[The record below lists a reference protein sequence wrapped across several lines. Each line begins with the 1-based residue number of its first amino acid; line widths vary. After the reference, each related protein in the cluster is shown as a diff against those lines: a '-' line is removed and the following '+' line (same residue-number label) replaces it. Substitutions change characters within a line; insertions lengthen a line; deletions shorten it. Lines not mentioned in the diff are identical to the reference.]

1 MAQFLRPTSDVSVGT
16 WTTSP
21 LWSKL
26 DETAADDGDFV
37 QSVAAPSS
45 AAFEVALN
53 TGTQPKDGTRTIR
66 VRHRK
71 SITSARNMDLQ
82 LALMR
87 GGSTVRSVNATNI
100 STTFTTTSFTLIS
113 DPAGWDDLRV
123 RVTATQAAPIT
134 VAPTYQAAGT
144 ASFTAT
150 NGADLTPAL
159 PAGWAEN
166 DILLLL
172 VARSDNT
179 AITTPSGW
187 TKLTPSG
194 AAETNT
200 SAQIVS
206 VYWKRATSGETAPTV
221 TAGTG
226 TVVRG
231 ARIFAIRGCPTGSD
245 PFVGSSRSNNAASAT
260 VSTVSMT
267 PSENDTL
274 NIFLVAYEDDPNS
287 YAQPSGWSLFTA
299 GSSTLGND
307 MGLAVSSLTQTTAA
321 ALNPST
327 TVSGGPFADSPNVGI
342 LLSLK
347 GTPAPDAT
355 TEVSW
360 IEMETPD
367 PVVTHQGVLPTS
379 AAGNL
384 SSTGTR
390 VHSATLTVSAVG
402 NLTANGDEI
411 AAAVAKVQV
420 AWAHFTAEKTAG
432 VIEQGT
438 LSLSSVGSSTLLGQS
453 IRSALV
459 ALEATGYLTAA
470 GVVPR
475 AVVVAQSVRSS
486 LIIQNQT
493 NDAVYIGGSSV
504 TVDNGL
510 RLEPYAILY
519 DVEFVGDIYAIS
531 ATGSSVDVR
540 YLETD
545 EVGDVTHQ
553 GAVTYNASGTSVLSG
568 QQTKA
573 LSTAF
578 TAASDYTIAGLR
590 QKFGVLP
597 FTSTSTAT
605 FTRQYL
611 AGASVPLSSVGTF
624 SAVSL
629 RIASAVFSLAG
640 DGTLTTVGQRV
651 QRGVLPFTATSNSTL
666 LAHLF
671 VASTLSINSTSNGT
685 WNAVAIRQSL
695 FGTTAASDTTFA
707 ATRLRQATLA
717 LAAEGRLVA
726 AGIVPPAVVVTAGI
740 RASVMIQNLT
750 NEGVYLGG
758 SDVTA
763 TNGLYLAPNAVL
775 DDVEFVGNIYAVSAS
790 NDSVDVRYLETSEG
804 GVQSGAVSYSAVGN
818 LVALGKVNLVG
829 ALSAS
834 ATGTW
839 LATGQRTQRGTLLLD
854 GLGDL
859 VLVASKLVEGVV
871 AYSGQGDIT
880 LQSSTTTTH
889 QGTMLLDSHGDL
901 LLVPTRTLSTEF
913 TNYADGSFVAI
924 AAQTF
929 ASSLGFDGTSLLIA
943 NATRNL
949 VGQFALTARGL
960 VVFIT
965 QRPLLAPPGL
975 FRIEQAIPI
984 AFVGAELE
992 TVVALLRNERLVP
1005 AALLAH
1011 TEQIVPVALLTDEHS
1026 MAVATVS
1033 GEYVVPV
1040 LVTREEIETALALI
1054 REESS
1059 QIGIP

>member
-87 GGSTVRSVNATNI
+87 GGSTVRSVNTNNI

-150 NGADLTPAL
+150 NGVDLTPAL

-287 YAQPSGWSLFTA
+287 YAQPSGWSLFTV

-327 TVSGGPFADSPNVGI
+327 TVSGGAFANSPNVGI

-420 AWAHFTAEKTAG
+420 AWAHFTAEKGAAN
-432 VIEQGT
+432 VEQGT
-438 LSLSSVGSSTLLGQS
+438 VSLS
-453 IRSALV
+453 
-459 ALEATGYLTAA
+459 
-470 GVVPR
+470 
-475 AVVVAQSVRSS
+475 
-486 LIIQNQT
+486 
-493 NDAVYIGGSSV
+493 
-504 TVDNGL
+504 
-510 RLEPYAILY
+510 
-519 DVEFVGDIYAIS
+519 
-531 ATGSSVDVR
+531 
-540 YLETD
+540 
-545 EVGDVTHQ
+545 
-553 GAVTYNASGTSVLSG
+553 ASGASTFTRTYLAGAGISLASAGATTLTGQRTQRGTATYSG
-568 QQTKA
+568 TGN
-573 LSTAF
+573 
-578 TAASDYTIAGLR
+578 YTVSGLR
-590 QKFGVLP
+590 QKFGVIPL
-597 FTSTSTAT
+597 TAAGAST
-605 FTRQYL
+605 FTRRYIAAGVAPFSSSGTLSGTAQRIQRSLLSL
-611 AGASVPLSSVGTF
+611 ASDGTFAGTGQQTRSGSIPYSASSNLVLTVTTTHSGVVALSGASNNVW
-624 SAVSL
+624 SAVAL
-629 RIASAVFSLAG
+629 RQ
-640 DGTLTTVGQRV
+640 TTFG
-651 QRGVLPFTATSNSTL
+651 PTATSNAA
-666 LAHLF
+666 LA
-671 VASTLSINSTSNGT
+671 
-685 WNAVAIRQSL
+685 AV
-695 FGTTAASDTTFA
+695 
-707 ATRLRQATLA
+707 RLRQSTLA
-717 LAAEGRLVA
+717 LAAEGRLIA
-726 AGIVPPAVVVTAGI
+726 AGVVPPAVVVTAGV

-750 NEGVYLGG
+750 NEAVYLGN
-758 SDVTA
+758 SNVTA
-763 TNGLYLAPNAVL
+763 ANGLYLAPHAIL
-775 DDVEFVGNIYAVSAS
+775 DDVEFVGDIYAVSAS
-790 NDSVDVRYLETSEG
+790 NNSVDVRYLETSEG

-1026 MAVATVS
+1026 MPVATVS